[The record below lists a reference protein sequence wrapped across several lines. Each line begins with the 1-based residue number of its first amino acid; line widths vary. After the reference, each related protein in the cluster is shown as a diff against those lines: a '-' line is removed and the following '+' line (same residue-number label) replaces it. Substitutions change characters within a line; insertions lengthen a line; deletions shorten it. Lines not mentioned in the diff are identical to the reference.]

1 MAGDKKTQEQI
12 DAEASA
18 AFINSPEAQAIL
30 AKLGLGSS
38 SSGNTDSSGSTKTVT
53 RLTPAS
59 ARALLEQT
67 RDSIQYTAGITEK
80 DVNDFIAKF
89 DAEQKRQI
97 EEVVKVAKTRVTP
110 GASADAVQKEV
121 QSLLTT
127 EYPSF
132 FKPADFA
139 TDYLWTKVNFGDQ
152 TTLGAK
158 AQKALNDV
166 RSVIRGFN
174 ANDISDIEVQDYAR
188 KIATGKMTADDLSV
202 IVGRS
207 HGKNYPQFADRLSSI
222 PGATVRSLADPY
234 INLMAKELELD
245 PESIN
250 LDDPE
255 LDKALRPDGT
265 AGKMPAM
272 SLADFKMA
280 LRKSPKWEY
289 TTAANEAAR
298 SSATNLAR
306 AFGFGV

>member
-1 MAGDKKTQEQI
+1 MGEKKTQADIEAETLI
-12 DAEASA
+12 NFFKTAKEAGFNFGSGAAGDSDA
-18 AFINSPEAQAIL
+18 NV
-30 AKLGLGSS
+30 SS
-38 SSGNTDSSGSTKTVT
+38 RKITK
-53 RLTPAS
+53 LTPAS

-67 RDSIQYTAGITEK
+67 RESIQYVSGITKE
-80 DVNDFIAKF
+80 DVDDFIAKF
-89 DAEQKRQI
+89 DAEQNRQI
-97 EEVVKVAKTRVTP
+97 EEVIKIARTRVTP
-110 GASADAVQKEV
+110 GASEDAIQQEV
-121 QSLLTT
+121 QNIMQT

-132 FKPADFA
+132 FKPTDFA
-139 TDYLWTKVNFGDQ
+139 TDYLWTKVNFGKEA
-152 TTLGAK
+152 TLGAK
-158 AQKALNDV
+158 AQKALTDV
-166 RSVIRGFN
+166 RSIVRGFN
-174 ANDISDIEVQDYAR
+174 ANEVSDLEIQDYAR
-188 KIATGKMTADDLSV
+188 KIATGKLSTEDLTTLFARNKAD
-202 IVGRS
+202 
-207 HGKNYPQFADRLSSI
+207 NYPQFADRLKTI

-245 PESIN
+245 PDAIE

-298 SSATNLAR
+298 SSATSIAR

>member
-1 MAGDKKTQEQI
+1 MAMKTQAQI
-12 DAEASA
+12 DAESTAKTIALLKELGYLNDA
-18 AFINSPEAQAIL
+18 AVGNKD
-30 AKLGLGSS
+30 AKTSS
-38 SSGNTDSSGSTKTVT
+38 KTVT
-53 RLTPAS
+53 RLTTDS
-59 ARALLEQT
+59 ARALLEQART
-67 RDSIQYTAGITEK
+67 ANQSPAGITQE
-80 DVNDFIAKF
+80 DIDDFMKKF
-89 DAEQKRQI
+89 DAEQNRQI
-97 EEVVKVAKTRVTP
+97 EEVVRVAKTRVTP
-110 GASADAVQKEV
+110 GAGENAIATEV
-121 QSLLTT
+121 QNLLNT

-132 FKPADFA
+132 FKPAEFA
-139 TDYLWTKVNFGDQ
+139 TDYLWAKVNFGDEAS
-152 TTLGAK
+152 LGAK

-174 ANDISDIEVQDYAR
+174 ANDVSPIEVQDYAR
-188 KIATGKMTADDLSV
+188 KIATGKMTADDLGVV
-202 IVGRS
+202 IGR
-207 HGKNYPQFADRLSSI
+207 KYADNYPQFADRLKSI
-222 PGATVRSLADPY
+222 PGATIRSLADPY

-245 PESIN
+245 PENIN

-298 SSATNLAR
+298 SSATGLAR

>member
-1 MAGDKKTQEQI
+1 MGKEKTQEQI
-12 DAEASA
+12 AQEAVIQFFKTAKEAGFNFGTGTSGDSDAN
-18 AFINSPEAQAIL
+18 I
-30 AKLGLGSS
+30 SS
-38 SSGNTDSSGSTKTVT
+38 RKITK
-53 RLTPAS
+53 LTPAA

-67 RDSIQYTAGITEK
+67 RGEIQYVSGITKE
-80 DVNDFIAKF
+80 DVADFIAKF
-89 DAEQKRQI
+89 DAEQNRQI
-97 EEVVKVAKTRVTP
+97 EEVVKIAKTRVTP
-110 GASADAVQKEV
+110 GASADAIQKEV
-121 QSLLTT
+121 QSIMQT

-132 FKPADFA
+132 FKPTDFA
-139 TDYLWTKVNFGDQ
+139 TDYLWTKVNFGAEA
-152 TTLGAK
+152 TLGAK
-158 AQKALNDV
+158 AQKALTDV
-166 RSVIRGFN
+166 RSIVRGFN
-174 ANDISDIEVQDYAR
+174 ATEVSKVEIQDYAR
-188 KIATGKMTADDLSV
+188 KIATGKLTADDLTTLFA
-202 IVGRS
+202 RN
-207 HGKNYPQFADRLSSI
+207 KANNYPQFSDRLQTI

-245 PESIN
+245 PDAIE

-298 SSATNLAR
+298 SSATSIAR